1 MLLHWYNLE
10 SALMFMKNPVIPI
23 SWYLLKV
30 TAYLQ
35 QLITDR
41 ITQVSCNFTTKNWIR
56 DSDTANG

>member
-35 QLITDR
+35 QLITDH